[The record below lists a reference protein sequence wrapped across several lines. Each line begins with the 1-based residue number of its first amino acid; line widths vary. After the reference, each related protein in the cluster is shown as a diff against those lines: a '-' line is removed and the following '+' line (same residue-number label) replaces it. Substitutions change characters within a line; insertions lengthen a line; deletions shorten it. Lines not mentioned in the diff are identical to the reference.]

1 MNTLINTKLTLI
13 GITNK
18 NKMTVNYSFKSNPQ
32 FMVKT
37 YLHIIMFLTFLITI
51 SSSLNAQ
58 EMKHDSDK
66 MEAFPKPK
74 VIIFDVNETL
84 LDMTP
89 LKKSVGKALN
99 GREDLLPLWFSTML
113 HYSLVETLTENYHSF
128 GEIGTAALMMVAET
142 QGIEISYDD
151 AKKSIVTPLRSLPA
165 HGDVV
170 AGLKKL
176 SKGGFGIVS
185 LTNSSPIG
193 VATQFKNAG
202 LTEYFDNSYTVEAI
216 QKYKPHLD
224 TYKMVLNDLGIK
236 PNEVLMVAAH
246 AWDLAGAQKAGLQTA
261 FIQRPGKVLYP
272 NVEKPDYI
280 VKDLNELVKIF
291 EQKGY
296 FKSDY

>member
-1 MNTLINTKLTLI
+1 MRISTKNMSVRDKVIINRKELII
-13 GITNK
+13 SI
-18 NKMTVNYSFKSNPQ
+18 F
-32 FMVKT
+32 F
-37 YLHIIMFLTFLITI
+37 TFLITI
-51 SSSLNAQ
+51 STGLNAQ
-58 EMKHDSDK
+58 EMIHDTDK
-66 MEAFPKPK
+66 MQLLPKPK

-89 LKKSVGKALN
+89 LKTSVGKALN

-142 QGIEISYDD
+142 QGIEISYDV
-151 AKKSIVTPLRSLPA
+151 AKASIVTPLRSLPA

-170 AGLKKL
+170 GSLKKL

-202 LTEYFDNSYTVEAI
+202 LTQYFDKSYTVEAI
-216 QKYKPHLD
+216 KKYKPHLD
-224 TYKMVLNDLGIK
+224 TYAMVLNDLGLK

-261 FIQRPGKVLYP
+261 FIKRPGKVLYP
-272 NVEKPDYI
+272 NVEKPNYI
-280 VKDLNELVKIF
+280 VKDLNELVEIF
-291 EQKGY
+291 KQQGY
-296 FKSDY
+296 

>member
-1 MNTLINTKLTLI
+1 MRISTKNMSAVTKL
-13 GITNK
+13 
-18 NKMTVNYSFKSNPQ
+18 
-32 FMVKT
+32 
-37 YLHIIMFLTFLITI
+37 IINRKELNRSMFLTFLITI
-51 SSSLNAQ
+51 SLGLNAQ
-58 EMKHDSDK
+58 ETKHNTNN
-66 MEAFPKPK
+66 MQLLPKPK
-74 VIIFDVNETL
+74 VIVFDVNETL

-89 LKKSVGKALN
+89 LKTSVGKALN

-142 QGIEISYDD
+142 KGIDISYDD
-151 AKKSIVTPLRSLPA
+151 AKNSIVTSLRSLPT
-165 HGDVV
+165 HSDVY
-170 AGLKKL
+170 GSLKKL
-176 SKGGFGIVS
+176 RKEGFGIVS
-185 LTNSSPIG
+185 LTNSSPVG

-202 LTEYFDNSYTVEAI
+202 LTEFFDNSYTVEAI

-224 TYKMVLNDLGIK
+224 TYKMVLKDLGIK

-272 NVEKPDYI
+272 NVKKPDYI

-291 EQKGY
+291 DQKGY
-296 FKSDY
+296 FRMNIK

>member
-1 MNTLINTKLTLI
+1 MRISTKNMSAVTKL
-13 GITNK
+13 
-18 NKMTVNYSFKSNPQ
+18 
-32 FMVKT
+32 
-37 YLHIIMFLTFLITI
+37 IINRKELNRSMFLTFLITI
-51 SSSLNAQ
+51 SLGLNAQ
-58 EMKHDSDK
+58 ETKHNTNNMQLLS
-66 MEAFPKPK
+66 KPK
-74 VIIFDVNETL
+74 VIVFDVNETL

-89 LKKSVGKALN
+89 LKTSVGKALN

-142 QGIEISYDD
+142 KGIDISYDD
-151 AKKSIVTPLRSLPA
+151 AKNSIVTPLRSLPT
-165 HGDVV
+165 HSDVL
-170 AGLKKL
+170 GSLKKL
-176 SKGGFGIVS
+176 RKEGFGIVS
-185 LTNSSPIG
+185 LTNSSPVG

-202 LTEYFDNSYTVEAI
+202 LTEFFDNSYTVEAI

-224 TYKMVLNDLGIK
+224 TYKMVLKDLGIK

-272 NVEKPDYI
+272 NVKKPDYI

-291 EQKGY
+291 DQKGY
-296 FKSDY
+296 FRMNIK

>member
-1 MNTLINTKLTLI
+1 MRISTKNTNQVAKV
-13 GITNK
+13 ITNK
-18 NKMTVNYSFKSNPQ
+18 KPLFKSK
-32 FMVKT
+32 F
-37 YLHIIMFLTFLITI
+37 YLNISMLLTFLIVF

-58 EMKHDSDK
+58 EMMHE
-66 MEAFPKPK
+66 MESLPKPK
-74 VIIFDVNETL
+74 VIVFDVNETL

-89 LKKSVGKALN
+89 LKKSVGEALN

-142 QGIEISYDD
+142 QGIEIGYEA

-170 AGLKKL
+170 GSLKKL
-176 SKGGFGIVS
+176 SKAGFGIVS

-193 VATQFKNAG
+193 VSTQFKNAG
-202 LTEYFDNSYTVEAI
+202 LTEYFEKSYTVEAI

-224 TYKMVLNDLGIK
+224 TYAMVLNDLGLE

-272 NVEKPDYI
+272 NVEKPNYI

-291 EQKGY
+291 EEKGY
-296 FKSDY
+296 FKIDMK